1 MRKTQRE
8 KRYRSYLLIILGTGI
23 MSLAINSIY
32 DAMQMVTGGFSGLGI
47 VIKSLS
53 QVWIEGGIPLWITN
67 MVLNI
72 PLFLL
77 GIWIKG
83 WEFTKKSVF
92 GALCLSFWLYL
103 IPPVPLIQDD
113 MLLAALAAG
122 VIMGVGIGCIFLG
135 QGTTG
140 GTDMAAALIQH
151 KLRCYSIPQILQFI
165 DGSIVLLGV
174 LVFGIHKALYAVV
187 AIFITSWTADRFMEG
202 LHFAKGAYVITDKDA
217 PCFQKDYAGIEP
229 GTYGNLFSGYLFPK
243 GQKNAVLR
251 GWKKGDCEAERACGG
266 NRPGSICYCDGRKGS
281 AGKRVYK
288 RKGIGKEAVVFWCI
302 SGNATASF

>member
-113 MLLAALAAG
+113 MLLAVLAAG

-140 GTDMAAALIQH
+140 GTDMAAAVLFHSSDSAVYRRQH
-151 KLRCYSIPQILQFI
+151 CA
-165 DGSIVLLGV
+165 
-174 LVFGIHKALYAVV
+174 FG
-187 AIFITSWTADRFMEG
+187 
-202 LHFAKGAYVITDKDA
+202 
-217 PCFQKDYAGIEP
+217 
-229 GTYGNLFSGYLFPK
+229 
-243 GQKNAVLR
+243 
-251 GWKKGDCEAERACGG
+251 
-266 NRPGSICYCDGRKGS
+266 
-281 AGKRVYK
+281 
-288 RKGIGKEAVVFWCI
+288 CI
-302 SGNATASF
+302 SLWNP

>member
-83 WEFTKKSVF
+83 WEFTKKYVF

-113 MLLAALAAG
+113 MLLAVLAAG

-202 LHFAKGAYVITDKDA
+202 LHFAKGAYVITDKEELVSKKIMQELNRGLTGIYSQGIYS
-217 PCFQKDYAGIEP
+217 QKDRKM
-229 GTYGNLFSGYLFPK
+229 LFCVVGKKEIVKLKELVEETDPEAFVIVTDVREVLGK
-243 GQKNAVLR
+243 GFTREKV
-251 GWKKGDCEAERACGG
+251 
-266 NRPGSICYCDGRKGS
+266 
-281 AGKRVYK
+281 
-288 RKGIGKEAVVFWCI
+288 
-302 SGNATASF
+302 